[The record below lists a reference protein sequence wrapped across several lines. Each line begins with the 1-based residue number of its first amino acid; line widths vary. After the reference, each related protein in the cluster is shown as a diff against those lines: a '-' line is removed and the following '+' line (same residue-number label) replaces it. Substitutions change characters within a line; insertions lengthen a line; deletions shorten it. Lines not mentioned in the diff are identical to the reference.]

1 MRTLNA
7 RGYRLAC
14 LGLALSISAHSGAW
28 GRLGHYVAS
37 DIAELYLTDAAR
49 QHIRELIG
57 EESLAEASVWAD
69 EMRSDPAPYWQDRA
83 GAYHYVT
90 VPPGRRYRDIGAPS
104 QGDAVTALRDFG
116 RILTNTTSSPQQ
128 RRLALR
134 FGLHIVQDLQQ
145 PLHAGNGR
153 DRGGNDIRVRF
164 RGETMTFHR
173 FWDSTVLTSTGLK
186 RSQWVSDLE
195 RRSLLRAPTTADTD
209 PERWIA
215 ESAALRETL
224 YPVPR
229 DIDGATLTSAQAAAR
244 TRLAAAG
251 IRSAAWLNQV
261 LEAPPPAGGD
271 AAPVSWWRQ
280 LLGLDAK
287 D

>member
-7 RGYRLAC
+7 PGYRIAC
-14 LGLALSISAHSGAW
+14 LGFALFMSAHSSAW
-28 GRLGHYVAS
+28 GRLGHFVAS
-37 DIAELYLTDAAR
+37 DIAELHLSDAAR
-49 QHIRELIG
+49 QRIRELIG

-69 EMRSDPAPYWQDRA
+69 EMRSDPAPYWQNRA

-90 VPPGRRYRDIGAPS
+90 VPPGRRYRDIGAPAK
-104 QGDAVTALRDFG
+104 GDAVTALHGFA
-116 RILTNTTSSPQQ
+116 RILTNAAASPEQQ
-128 RRLALR
+128 RLALR

-164 RGETMTFHR
+164 RGESMTFHR
-173 FWDSTVLTSTGLK
+173 FWDTPVLTSTGLT

-195 RRSLLRAPTTADTD
+195 QRSLLRAPTTSDTD
-209 PERWIA
+209 PEQWIA

-229 DIDGATLTSAQAAAR
+229 DIDQATLDSAQAAAR
-244 TRLAAAG
+244 TRLAVAG
-251 IRSAAWLNQV
+251 IRSAAWLNHV
-261 LEAPPPAGGD
+261 LEAAPPAGGD
-271 AAPVSWWRQ
+271 AAPASWWRR
-280 LLGLDAK
+280 LLRLDPEN
-287 D
+287 